1 MEIILSDQGS
11 KFKYAEVR
19 LICAFKAL
27 LEKPETT
34 KLANEDVVAA
44 VEVIEKRTSK
54 KRVTSLLKFKD
65 VSYNLLCIG

>member
-1 MEIILSDQGS
+1 MERILSDQGS
-11 KFKYAEVR
+11 KFKDAEAR

-27 LEKPETT
+27 LKKPEAT

-54 KRVTSLLKFKD
+54 KRVTSLLKFKN

>member
-1 MEIILSDQGS
+1 MERIISDRGS
-11 KFKYAEVR
+11 KFKYAEER

-27 LEKPETT
+27 LKNPEAT

-54 KRVTSLLKFKD
+54 RRVTGLLKFKD

>member
-1 MEIILSDQGS
+1 MERILSDQGS
-11 KFKYAEVR
+11 NFKDAEER
-19 LICAFKAL
+19 LICASKA
-27 LEKPETT
+27 EIKKPEAT

-54 KRVTSLLKFKD
+54 KRVTSLLKFKN